1 LRGAGHGIDRKSR
14 VNGLDSGR
22 VSTEQLEPIGGN
34 AEGNRADVASS
45 REIRGA

>member
-1 LRGAGHGIDRKSR
+1 
-14 VNGLDSGR
+14 LDSAR
-22 VSTEQLEPIGGN
+22 VTAEQLEPLGGN